1 MRFSRRCLLLL
12 VPAACLMGVF
22 VLGILLLAA
31 RSLQVPGG
39 IGFGN
44 YTGIFARADYM
55 ATLARTLWIAVL
67 TTLAS
72 IAVGYPLALTIAR
85 ARRAQ
90 TLLTVIVIVPWMV
103 SVVVRTY
110 GWVVILGNRGTLN
123 SLLLWLGVTET
134 PVRLLFNQTGVVIG
148 LVHVFCPFMILS
160 LLAVMLQVERSLEEA
175 AMSLGAGP
183 LGSFLRVT
191 LPLTTPGLVAGSS
204 IVFLLSTGAVV
215 TPLLLGGPRDPMLAM
230 QIYQDVF
237 NLFNYPRAGAVAFVL
252 VAVALLAVLPLQWL
266 DQRLR
271 RRLPAESEA

>member
-22 VLGILLLAA
+22 VLGIVLLAL

-39 IGFGN
+39 IGLGN

-55 ATLARTLWIAVL
+55 ATLVRTVWIAVL

-72 IAVGYPLALTIAR
+72 IAIGYPLALTIAR
-85 ARRAQ
+85 ARRMQ
-90 TLLTVIVIVPWMV
+90 TLLTILVIVPWMV

-123 SLLLWLGVTET
+123 SLLLWLGVTDA

-160 LLAVMLQVERSLEEA
+160 LLAVMLQVERSMEEA

-183 LGSFLRVT
+183 FGSFLRVT
-191 LPLTTPGLVAGSS
+191 LPLTAPGLLAGSS

-230 QIYQDVF
+230 QVYQDVF
-237 NLFNYPRAGAVAFVL
+237 NLFNYPRAGALAFVL

-271 RRLPAESEA
+271 RRMPAESEA